1 MVDSQMTAVAETRAP
16 RLPPCSPMVSR
27 RASGAAIIVATT
39 LLLGGCAATGGS
51 VDWMN
56 GTTPDSRQVAALPFP
71 PSISSSPVRIVV
83 PPTPLQCV
91 SYARNVS
98 RVSIRGNAWTWWRS
112 AKGRYRRGGTP
123 GIGSVLVLK
132 RTRRLRL
139 GHLAVVKAILNDRLI
154 VVDQANWL
162 NRGRI
167 HLNIPV
173 RDVSARND
181 WSAVR
186 VWYAPGGNY
195 GTRTYPVQGFI
206 HPPPPRYTPT
216 RPTLRG

>member
-1 MVDSQMTAVAETRAP
+1 MTAIAETRTPRAP
-16 RLPPCSPMVSR
+16 PCSPPCSPMIRR
-27 RASGAAIIVATT
+27 RASRAAIILATT
-39 LLLGGCAATGGS
+39 LLLGGCAATERA

-71 PSISSSPVRIVV
+71 PSISGTPVRIVV

-91 SYARNVS
+91 PYARKVS
-98 RVSIRGNAWTWWRS
+98 RVSIRGDAWTWWRS

-123 GIGSVLVLK
+123 SVGSVLVLK

-139 GHLAVVKAILNDRLI
+139 GHLAVVKAIVNDRLI

-186 VWYAPGGNY
+186 VWYAPEGNY
-195 GTRTYPVQGFI
+195 GNRTYPVQGFI
-206 HPPPPRYTPT
+206 APESPRYTPT
-216 RPTLRG
+216 HPTRRG

>member
-1 MVDSQMTAVAETRAP
+1 MTAVAETRAP
-16 RLPPCSPMVSR
+16 CSPPRSPPRSPMVRR
-27 RASGAAIIVATT
+27 RASAAAIILAMT
-39 LLLGGCAATGGS
+39 LLLGGCAATGGA

-71 PSISSSPVRIVV
+71 PSISGTPARIVV
-83 PPTPLQCV
+83 PATPLQCV
-91 SYARNVS
+91 PYARQVS
-98 RVSIRGNAWTWWRS
+98 GVSIRGDAWTWWRS

-123 GIGSVLVLK
+123 SVGSVLVLK

-139 GHLAVVKAILNDRLI
+139 GHLAVVKVILNDRLI

-162 NRGRI
+162 NRGRLP
-167 HLNIPV
+167 LNIPV
-173 RDVSARND
+173 RDVSAGNA
-181 WSAVR
+181 WSEVR

-206 HPPPPRYTPT
+206 HPEPPRYSPTHPT
-216 RPTLRG
+216 RRG

>member
-1 MVDSQMTAVAETRAP
+1 MNET
-16 RLPPCSPMVSR
+16 
-27 RASGAAIIVATT
+27 
-39 LLLGGCAATGGS
+39 
-51 VDWMN
+51 
-56 GTTPDSRQVAALPFP
+56 TTPDSRQVAALPFP
-71 PSISSSPVRIVV
+71 PSISSTPVRIVV

-91 SYARNVS
+91 PYARKVS
-98 RVSIRGNAWTWWRS
+98 RVSIRGDAWTWWQS
-112 AKGRYRRGGTP
+112 AKGRYRRGGAP
-123 GIGSVLVLK
+123 SVGSVLVLK

-139 GHLAVVKAILNDRLI
+139 GHLAVVKAILNDREI

-173 RDVSARND
+173 RDVSAGND

-195 GTRTYPVQGFI
+195 GTRTYPVRGFI
-206 HPPPPRYTPT
+206 HPEPPRYTPT
-216 RPTLRG
+216 HPTRRG

>member
-1 MVDSQMTAVAETRAP
+1 MTAIAETRTQ
-16 RLPPCSPMVSR
+16 CSPMGRR
-27 RASGAAIIVATT
+27 RASGAAIILATT
-39 LLLGGCAATGGS
+39 LLLGGCAATERA

-56 GTTPDSRQVAALPFP
+56 EATTPDSRQVAALPFP
-71 PSISSSPVRIVV
+71 PSISSTPARIVV

-91 SYARNVS
+91 PYARNVS
-98 RVSIRGNAWTWWRS
+98 RVSIRGDAWTWWRS

-123 GIGSVLVLK
+123 LVGSVLVLK

-162 NRGRI
+162 NLGRI

-173 RDVSARND
+173 RDVSAGND

-195 GTRTYPVQGFI
+195 GIRTYPVQGFI
-206 HPPPPRYTPT
+206 HPEPPRYTLTDPT
-216 RPTLRG
+216 RRQSHLREAG

>member
-1 MVDSQMTAVAETRAP
+1 MTAIAETRT
-16 RLPPCSPMVSR
+16 PCSPMVRR
-27 RASGAAIIVATT
+27 RASWAAIILATT
-39 LLLGGCAATGGS
+39 LLLSGCAATEGS

-56 GTTPDSRQVAALPFP
+56 EAMGRTTPDSRQVAALPFP
-71 PSISSSPVRIVV
+71 PSISSTPARIVV

-91 SYARNVS
+91 PYARKVS
-98 RVSIRGNAWTWWRS
+98 RVSIRGDAWTWWQS
-112 AKGRYRRGGTP
+112 AKGRYRRGGAP
-123 GIGSVLVLK
+123 GVGSVLVLK
-132 RTRRLRL
+132 RTRHLRL
-139 GHLAVVKAILNDRLI
+139 GHLAVVKAILGDREI

-206 HPPPPRYTPT
+206 HPQPPKYTLTHPS
-216 RPTLRG
+216 RRG